1 MRFFLIDYSL
11 INSDNR
17 DSTVDAS
24 ILFWLEDKG
33 WFWLFVYLHI
43 LIVDYGNYGIRGIW
57 IGWLWLNECNLGCR
71 LWIVARK
78 DIIWLKIKN
87 RIIKGLIKI
96 ICRVCNVD
104 IWKMKMCKKFMR
116 IQSKKKNIDIDADF
130 PRVMYNS
137 CTNEINYYDN
147 GYSHILFPCL
157 KYEL

>member
-116 IQSKKKNIDIDADF
+116 IESKKKI
-130 PRVMYNS
+130 
-137 CTNEINYYDN
+137 
-147 GYSHILFPCL
+147 
-157 KYEL
+157 